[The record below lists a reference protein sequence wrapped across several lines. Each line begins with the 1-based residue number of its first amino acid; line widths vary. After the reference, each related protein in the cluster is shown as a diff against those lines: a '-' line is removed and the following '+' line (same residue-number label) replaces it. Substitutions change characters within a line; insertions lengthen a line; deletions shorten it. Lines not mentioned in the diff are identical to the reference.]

1 MALQVQF
8 WTISGLSVELR
19 MNIRTDPCNK
29 VPPDHCPMPDMT
41 FATIYVGMISAIY
54 ANMNAFLHA
63 FMLSCG

>member
-29 VPPDHCPMPDMT
+29 VHPRPT
-41 FATIYVGMISAIY
+41 
-54 ANMNAFLHA
+54 LERK
-63 FMLSCG
+63 L

>member
-29 VPPDHCPMPDMT
+29 V
-41 FATIYVGMISAIY
+41 ISGDQRSDPSYDLTYSPA
-54 ANMNAFLHA
+54 A
-63 FMLSCG
+63 